1 MAFEKVS
8 NDDNEVLIA
17 RFGEEEIKE
26 AIWECGSSKSQGPN
40 GYNFGFIKEFW
51 SLLNEDV
58 TNFLNDFYES
68 DSFVRGA
75 NASFIYLIPKISEPQ
90 G

>member
-40 GYNFGFIKEFW
+40 GYISM
-51 SLLNEDV
+51 SLIVLLEV
-58 TNFLNDFYES
+58 PMHHSYI
-68 DSFVRGA
+68 SFPR
-75 NASFIYLIPKISEPQ
+75 
-90 G
+90 